1 MSMSVD
7 DKTLAR
13 FVTLRNEIYLGV
25 TQDLV
30 NEVENL
36 SDNRE
41 EQVFMM
47 SLKLQQ
53 SPKLAIPKLM
63 SGLGTSVKKCP
74 N

>member
-1 MSMSVD
+1 MSVSD
-7 DKTLAR
+7 QTLAR

-25 TQDLV
+25 TQDPM

-53 SPKLAIPKLM
+53 GPK
-63 SGLGTSVKKCP
+63 
-74 N
+74 